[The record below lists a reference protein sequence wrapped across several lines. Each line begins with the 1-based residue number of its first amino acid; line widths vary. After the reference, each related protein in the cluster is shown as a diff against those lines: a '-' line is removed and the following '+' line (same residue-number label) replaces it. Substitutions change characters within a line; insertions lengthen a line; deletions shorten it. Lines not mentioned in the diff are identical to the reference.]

1 VKKISER
8 KKKRK
13 TNKTNNDDNSD
24 DNNNNDNSKKLP
36 IKNNKSIQVANIIP
50 VLEERFS
57 ISKKPLIENIKIEK
71 KWIAKTKTIEV
82 PVSVEEV
89 YINDKR
95 MRSYEK
101 DDNDDQEEDVLSET
115 NKRIVQSFEDMDDN
129 NQHKQYSILESNES
143 KRELIP
149 LFDDIANNIDNSTED
164 DVVANK
170 EMKKVIPILGEE
182 IVVSKRIVKIGEL
195 IITKNKVTE
204 NKKIAIDTRN
214 EKVTIRHPDGRPEKL
229 S

>member
-1 VKKISER
+1 VKKISEQ

-13 TNKTNNDDNSD
+13 TNKTNNDNNNNNN
-24 DNNNNDNSKKLP
+24 NNNNDSKKLP
-36 IKNNKSIQVANIIP
+36 VKNNKSIQIANIIP
-50 VLEERFS
+50 VIEERFS
-57 ISKKPLIENIKIEK
+57 ISKKPLTENIKIEK

-101 DDNDDQEEDVLSET
+101 DDDDDQEEDVLSEV

-149 LFDDIANNIDNSTED
+149 LFDDITNNIDNSTEV

-182 IVVSKRIVKIGEL
+182 VVVSKRIVKIGEL

-214 EKVTIRHPDGRPEKL
+214 DKVTIKYPDGNTKML
-229 S
+229 

>member
-13 TNKTNNDDNSD
+13 TNKTNN
-24 DNNNNDNSKKLP
+24 NDNSKNLP

-57 ISKKPLIENIKIEK
+57 ILKKPLTENIKIEK

-82 PVSVEEV
+82 PVSIEEV

-101 DDNDDQEEDVLSET
+101 DDDDDQEEDLLSET

-129 NQHKQYSILESNES
+129 NQKKQYSILESNES

-182 IVVSKRIVKIGEL
+182 VVVSKRIVKIGEL

>member
-1 VKKISER
+1 VKKISEQ

-13 TNKTNNDDNSD
+13 TNKTNNDNNNNN
-24 DNNNNDNSKKLP
+24 NNNNDSKKLP
-36 IKNNKSIQVANIIP
+36 VKNNKSIQIANIIP
-50 VLEERFS
+50 VIEERFS
-57 ISKKPLIENIKIEK
+57 ISKKPLTENIKIEK

-101 DDNDDQEEDVLSET
+101 DDDDDQEEDVLSEV

-149 LFDDIANNIDNSTED
+149 LFDDITNNIDNSTEV

-170 EMKKVIPILGEE
+170 EMKKVIPILG
-182 IVVSKRIVKIGEL
+182 
-195 IITKNKVTE
+195 
-204 NKKIAIDTRN
+204 
-214 EKVTIRHPDGRPEKL
+214 
-229 S
+229 